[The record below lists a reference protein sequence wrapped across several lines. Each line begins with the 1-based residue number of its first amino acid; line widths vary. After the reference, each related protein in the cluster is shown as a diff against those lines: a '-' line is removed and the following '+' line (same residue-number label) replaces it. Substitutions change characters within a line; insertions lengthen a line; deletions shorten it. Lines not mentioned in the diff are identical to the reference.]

1 MRVLNEEEEGER
13 KEGRKEDCDDD
24 DEGKHGGSA
33 RLGIASCVRSKGE
46 KEHRTAERCVD
57 NIPVLGS
64 QEVRNDECN
73 ASRRYPLLARRTK
86 SEGGWPPTG
95 ANQRP

>member
-1 MRVLNEEEEGER
+1 MKKKRERER

-64 QEVRNDECN
+64 QEVRNDEC
-73 ASRRYPLLARRTK
+73 K
-86 SEGGWPPTG
+86 S
-95 ANQRP
+95 